1 MKRLNLWAAALL
13 LMLGASMAHAELTI
27 EITKGSDQAIPI
39 AIVPM
44 AGGEALPEKVS
55 RIIGND
61 LERSGRFEP
70 LPRESLISTPSSS
83 EDVYYQDWQQ
93 LGSDYLV
100 VGRVE
105 NQNGQYRIQYELL
118 NVNGE
123 DRMLGEVVTSSPE
136 ELRDSAHYISNQIFE
151 SITGIRGAFLT
162 NIAYVRANGVGDNIK
177 YTLNIAD
184 ADGHNNQVILTS
196 DEPILSPAWSPDG
209 KKLAYVSFETGRSA
223 IYVQNIATG
232 QRVRLTSFEGI
243 NGAPAWSP
251 DGRKLAMSLSKE
263 GQPEIYVMDLASR
276 DITRLTHSEAIDT
289 EPDWAPNGDSLI
301 FTSDRSGNPQ
311 IYRYNLS
318 AEQAQRITFTGSY
331 NSRGR
336 FSPYGDTIFMV
347 TRDEQGFHIAR
358 QNLET
363 DRMTILT
370 ESNWDESPSV
380 APNGT
385 MVIFATQEGNR
396 GVLGLVSA
404 DGSASFRLP
413 SPEGDVR
420 SPAWSPFLN

>member
-13 LMLGASMAHAELTI
+13 LMLCTSMAHAELTI
-27 EITKGSDQAIPI
+27 EITQGSDQAIPI

-44 AGGEALPEKVS
+44 EGGDALPEKVS
-55 RIIGND
+55 RIIAND
-61 LERSGRFEP
+61 LERSGRFDP
-70 LPRESLISTPSSS
+70 LSRESLISNPSSS
-83 EDVYYQDWQQ
+83 DDVYYQDWQQ

-100 VGRVE
+100 VGKVE
-105 NQNGQYRIQYELL
+105 KQNGQYRIQYELL

-123 DRMLGEVVTSSPE
+123 DRMLGEVVTSSSE

-151 SITGIRGAFLT
+151 KITGIRGAFST
-162 NIAYVRANGVGDNIK
+162 SIAYVRANGVADNIK

-184 ADGHNNQVILTS
+184 ADGHNNQVILSS

-209 KKLAYVSFETGRSA
+209 QKLAYVSFETGRSA

-251 DGRKLAMSLSKE
+251 DGRKLAMSLSKD
-263 GQPEIYVMDLASR
+263 GQPEIYVMDVASR
-276 DITRLTHSEAIDT
+276 DIKRLTHSEAIDT
-289 EPDWAPNGDSLI
+289 EPEWAPSGRSLI

-318 AEQAQRITFTGSY
+318 NDQPQRITFTGSY

-336 FSPYGDTIFMV
+336 FSPDGDTIFMV

-370 ESNWDESPSV
+370 DSNWDESPSV

-385 MVIFATQEGNR
+385 MVIFATQEGTR

-413 SPEGDVR
+413 SPDGDVR
-420 SPAWSPFLN
+420 SPAWSPFLD